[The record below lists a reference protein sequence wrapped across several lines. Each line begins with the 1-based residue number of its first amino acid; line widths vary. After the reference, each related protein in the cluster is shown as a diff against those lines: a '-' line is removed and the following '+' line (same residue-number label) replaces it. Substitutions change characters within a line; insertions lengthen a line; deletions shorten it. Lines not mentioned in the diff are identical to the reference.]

1 MSESS
6 RFHSQLA
13 SIMEALANAAVAEI
27 CELVDDGYAVLRLEI
42 SRREK
47 ENEALRRKLLALEL
61 RAAREKAQR
70 SGSWA
75 CEERIEPR
83 VEPHCRVK
91 PRPRSRATVRIHE
104 EPHTSPPVTQVLQAE
119 PKEECEDVLI
129 IESGSF
135 QAQDCGHSATDGQV
149 IQPIGRDELEEQNLF
164 AQRIEAVDQSLTHTH
179 SQTPLHMTHTLLITT
194 ATLSHPRALTPCRLS
209 LYQHTLLQ
217 QMHMCQTH
225 RFHFMEQN
233 MLRTCTTHKRPFLS
247 TPHFRSSPRTQGQEV
262 WGVEVCLCVRSAG
275 NR

>member
-47 ENEALRRKLLALEL
+47 ENEGLRRKLLALEL

-83 VEPHCRVK
+83 AEPHCRVK
-91 PRPRSRATVRIHE
+91 PSPRARATVHIHE

-129 IESGSF
+129 VESGSF
-135 QAQDCGHSATDGQV
+135 QAQDCGRSATDGQV
-149 IQPIGRDELEEQNLF
+149 IQPIGIDELEGQNLF
-164 AQRIEAVDQSLTHTH
+164 AQRIEA
-179 SQTPLHMTHTLLITT
+179 
-194 ATLSHPRALTPCRLS
+194 
-209 LYQHTLLQ
+209 HTLLQ
-217 QMHMCQTH
+217 QMHMYQTL
-225 RFHFMEQN
+225 RFHFTERN
-233 MLRTCTTHKRPFLS
+233 TLRTCTTHKRPFLS
-247 TPHFRSSPRTQGQEV
+247 TPHFRSSPQTQGQ
-262 WGVEVCLCVRSAG
+262 GV
-275 NR
+275 